1 MNLID
6 VSIVKMIQF
15 TYLKFS
21 STNNRGNL
29 ISLIRQILVLLIN
42 NLFLTILMLKATILA
57 LILIAASSASV
68 PCTQYQSSK
77 LGTAS
82 NCTINRDGPKSI
94 SWSAQINFNAD
105 YKWTDSSA
113 SNVLAD
119 MGSPRLPISPSSS
132 KCQTKAGSYTKGQS
146 VTFSCSQAF
155 DQIPTGYANVISAFD
170 GADYPLGFSMKVP
183 LSSILTQE

>member
-1 MNLID
+1 
-6 VSIVKMIQF
+6 
-15 TYLKFS
+15 
-21 STNNRGNL
+21 
-29 ISLIRQILVLLIN
+29 
-42 NLFLTILMLKATILA
+42 MLKATILA

-105 YKWTDSSA
+105 FKWTDSSA

-119 MGSPRLPISPSSS
+119 MGSPRLPISPSTS

-146 VTFSCSQAF
+146 VTFSCTQAF
-155 DQIPTGYANVISAFD
+155 DQIPTGYSNVVSAFD